1 MAFADTSA
9 GAAAT
14 VVDFPVVQ
22 LQRPGQAGPQPLL
35 PSTLYNP
42 LRGEL
47 PADAARL
54 PWGESPPWIVGEFA
68 RWQGARVPGRLVA
81 SAKSWLCHAG
91 VDRTAPIL
99 PWGAPPDV
107 DKVSPTTAS
116 AALLGHMAAAWN
128 HARPGAP
135 LAEQDVVIT
144 VPASFDEVA
153 RALTVTAAREAGLGH
168 FTLVEEP
175 QAAFYDFTSR
185 HRADLADALA
195 GVRLVLVVD
204 VGGGT
209 TDFTL
214 ISVGVGEEGPVL
226 KRIAVGEH
234 LILGGDNMDATLA
247 RRAEERLTATGK
259 RLNATQWTQLV
270 QAARVAKE
278 SLLAVTAPEKYAIA
292 IAGGGSRLVGSTLA
306 AEIARA
312 EVEELIVEG
321 FFPATASDEEPKRGA
336 RTGLQELGLPY
347 AQDPAITR
355 HLSAFLRRHATAG
368 LSALEGAAPSAPGS
382 RRGAHDGGC
391 GGAQTSGAAT
401 IGSVKAPAPSQAG
414 GENAANDVAIRE
426 RTLPR
431 PDAILLNG
439 GVFNAPRLAN
449 RLVDVVSA
457 WWPDQPRIQL
467 LEHDSLDLAV
477 ARGAAAYGLA
487 RRGVG
492 RRISGGAAQA
502 LYIGIGG
509 ASSESGGCA
518 VCVIPRG
525 HEEGQAVDM
534 AGQDFQLTVGQPVQ
548 FPLYA
553 TTADRVDKPGA
564 VVEISDDF
572 RALPPLHTLLRSGGD
587 DRQDATGLRRSR
599 GVHPVLRTAAGTPVA
614 GAPNLAKAGTV
625 PVHLRSGLTELGTLE
640 LWCVSN
646 IADERWRLE
655 FDLRGAVARSGTTVT
670 ESMPESFGQVRELV
684 DRVFG
689 AAPRTVEPREVKRF
703 GETLEAAL
711 GPRETWSVPL
721 LRELWSTLFAG
732 AKRRRRSAVHE
743 RLFYRFVGYGLRPG
757 FGYPLD
763 EWRCEQTFALLT
775 ENVNFHA
782 EVSVWNEF
790 WVMWRRIA
798 GGLTPEQHE
807 AIWRMLEP
815 HLARRI
821 PPTAPKNAGRV
832 KGIQPEGLDEMVR
845 TTAALERL
853 EPARK
858 SLFGNWIAARL
869 RAPGQSGSGP
879 WAWALGRVG
888 ARVPIFGSSHQ
899 TVPPEQA
906 AEWLELLLGKDL
918 RAVDGAAFAAVQLAR
933 RTGDR
938 TRDLDEGLR
947 ERTLTALRAAKAPER
962 WLQLVAD
969 VVALEAEDEA
979 RALGDTLPEGLK
991 L

>member
-1 MAFADTSA
+1 MPADYIVGIDLGTSNCAVAFADVAA
-9 GAAAT
+9 GAAAS
-14 VVDFPVVQ
+14 VADFPIVQ
-22 LQRPGQAGPQPLL
+22 LQRPGQAGSQPLL
-35 PSTLYNP
+35 PSTLYTP
-42 LRGEL
+42 AAGEL
-47 PADAARL
+47 PAGAARL
-54 PWGESPPWIVGEFA
+54 PWGDSGPWIIGEFA

-81 SAKSWLCHAG
+81 SAKSWLCHPG
-91 VDRTAPIL
+91 VDRTAAIL
-99 PWGAPPDV
+99 PWGAPTDV
-107 DKVSPTTAS
+107 EKIAPTKAS
-116 AALLGHMAAAWN
+116 AALLAHLASAWN
-128 HARPGAP
+128 ATHPRAA
-135 LAEQDVVIT
+135 LAEQEVVIT

-153 RALTVTAAREAGLGH
+153 RALTVTAAREAGLQH

-214 ISVGVGEEGPVL
+214 ISVGLGEEGPVL

-234 LILGGDNMDATLA
+234 LILGGDNMDSALA
-247 RRAEERLTATGK
+247 RRAEERLATGGRK
-259 RLNATQWTQLV
+259 LTALQWTQLV
-270 QAARVAKE
+270 QAARIAKE
-278 SLLAVTAPEKYAIA
+278 TLLAVAASEQHAIA

-306 AEIARA
+306 TEITRA
-312 EVEELIVEG
+312 EVEQLIVDG
-321 FFPATASDEEPKRGA
+321 FFPVTAPDEEPKRAA

-355 HLSAFLRRHATAG
+355 HLAAFLRRHAEAG
-368 LSALEGAAPSAPGS
+368 FSALAGGAAPATSEHAGRAGDSARRHGSSSNGGAERSPLPTTSQFDRAGEGAAPSAP
-382 RRGAHDGGC
+382 
-391 GGAQTSGAAT
+391 
-401 IGSVKAPAPSQAG
+401 
-414 GENAANDVAIRE
+414 
-426 RTLPR
+426 LPR

-439 GVFNAPRLAN
+439 GVFNAPRLAH

-457 WWPDQPRIQL
+457 WWPDAPRIRL

-492 RRISGGAAQA
+492 RRIGGGAAQA
-502 LYIGIGG
+502 LYIGIARGK
-509 ASSESGGCA
+509 SETAAQA

-525 HEEGQAVDM
+525 HEEGQIVDM
-534 AGQDFQLTVGQPVQ
+534 TGQVYQLTLGQPVQ

-553 TTADRVDKPGA
+553 TTADRVDKPGDVVA
-564 VVEISDDF
+564 VTEVF
-572 RALPPLHTLLRSGGD
+572 KPLPPLHTILRSG
-587 DRQDATGLRRSR
+587 RAEPL
-599 GVHPVLRTAAGTPVA
+599 A
-614 GAPNLAKAGTV
+614 GARSHGKGGSV

-646 IADERWRLE
+646 DADERWRLE
-655 FDLRGAVARSGTTVT
+655 FDLRGAAGRASATVT
-670 ESMPESFGQVRELV
+670 ESMPASFGQVRELV

-689 AAPRTVEPREVKRF
+689 PAARTVEPREVKRF

-763 EWRCEQTFALLT
+763 EWRCEQTFGLLT
-775 ENVNFHA
+775 ENVNFHS

-798 GGLTPEQHE
+798 GGLTPEQHQ
-807 AIWRMLEP
+807 AIWRVLEP

-821 PPTAPKNAGRV
+821 PPSAPKNPGRI

-845 TTAALERL
+845 TAAALERI
-853 EPARK
+853 EPAQK
-858 SLFGNWIAARL
+858 ALLGNWIAARL
-869 RAPGQSGSGP
+869 RAPGQTAAGP

-899 TVPPEQA
+899 TVAPEQA
-906 AEWLELLLGKDL
+906 AEWLDLLLRKDL

-938 TRDLDEGLR
+938 TRDLDDEIHAQTV
-947 ERTLTALRAAKAPER
+947 EALKAARVPER
-962 WLQLVAD
+962 WLQLATD
-969 VVALEAEDEA
+969 IVALEPEDEA
-979 RALGDTLPEGLK
+979 RALGDTLPVGLK
-991 L
+991 V